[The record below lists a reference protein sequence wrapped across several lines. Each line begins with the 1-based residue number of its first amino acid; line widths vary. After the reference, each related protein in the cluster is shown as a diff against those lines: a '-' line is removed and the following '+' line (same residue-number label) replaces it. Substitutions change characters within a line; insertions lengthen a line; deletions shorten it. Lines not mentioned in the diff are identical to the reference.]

1 MITAHSLPASF
12 VTHTL
17 CLFTFNTLP
26 KASIP
31 QSSPRDISGTNTE
44 IKKEITSNLDFSLLI
59 LLIFSLYF
67 PEPTL
72 GSAKNPDFGA
82 DLDLSLANLP
92 PSRSIKSIIVY

>member
-44 IKKEITSNLDFSLLI
+44 IKKEITINLDFSLLI
-59 LLIFSLYF
+59 LLIVIVYTSQNQPLVLQKIQTSA
-67 PEPTL
+67 PTL
-72 GSAKNPDFGA
+72 IFRW
-82 DLDLSLANLP
+82 LIYP
-92 PSRSIKSIIVY
+92 PVQLN